1 MTYIQAIILGAV
13 QGLAEFLPISS
24 SGHLAL
30 LQNIFGIEEV
40 LFFAVM
46 LHFGT
51 LISLFIVYWKEIW
64 ELVVDLFLT
73 IKDVCT
79 GKGLKLEERPIRKL
93 GVMIIVTTIVT
104 GVIGI
109 LFEDAFN
116 ALYASCV
123 AIGVCLII
131 TGVLMYFSERIGK
144 NNRTLER
151 MNYRNSIF
159 IGVMQ
164 GLAICPGISRS
175 GSTLVGGLTC
185 GFKRDFAVKY
195 AFLISIPVI
204 LGSFILELKDALSVG
219 IDTAIIGP
227 TVVGVVIAAVVGLF
241 AIKAMIKI
249 VTNKNLKYFSYYVWV
264 VGIFAIVY
272 GLFIQ

>member
-64 ELVVDLFLT
+64 ELVVELFLT